1 MKSKLL
7 SYAIDFVSYYI
18 QKTEYLNEIVN
29 IVLFGSVARNEAENS
44 SDVDLFI
51 ETINKSEKI
60 EIESEKIRELFFKST
75 KCKNYWELLGVK
87 SEISIHI
94 GKIDDWQEL
103 KPSIISNGLVLYG
116 KFKPE
121 IKEGKHIAFF
131 VWENIKPNNIR
142 VLFNKKLFG
151 FGQNGKFYDG
161 ILQKYKG
168 ERLGKGSIIVPLESS
183 NIFHELFK
191 KYKISVKI
199 KKVLDYF

>member
-7 SYAIDFVSYYI
+7 AYAIDFVSYYT

-29 IVLFGSVARNEAENS
+29 IILFGSVARNEAEND
-44 SDVDLFI
+44 SDIDLFI
-51 ETINKSEKI
+51 ETINESRKI
-60 EIESEKIRELFFKST
+60 EEESEKIKALFFKSA
-75 KCKNYWELLGVK
+75 KFKNYWELLGVK
-87 SEISIHI
+87 SRISIHI

-103 KPSIISNGLVLYG
+103 KPSVISNGFVLYG

-121 IKEGKHIAFF
+121 IKEGKHVTFF
-131 VWENIKPNNIR
+131 VWENIKPNNKR
-142 VLFNKKLFG
+142 VLFNKKLLG
-151 FGQNGKFYDG
+151 FSQNGKFYDG

-168 ERLGKGSIIVPLESS
+168 ERLGKGSIMVPLESS